1 MSAKTS
7 AKRPARGKER
17 GTLPKKRR
25 TRGSGPFSLT
35 VPAAGKMVGLSRTGS
50 YRAAH
55 AGQIPTIEVGR
66 GMVVPRLLWER
77 MLGIQTAPKPNRQ
90 LNEENAEIA

>member
-7 AKRPARGKER
+7 AKRPAHGKGRGN
-17 GTLPKKRR
+17 LPKKRR
-25 TRGSGPFSLT
+25 TRGHGPFSLT
-35 VPAAGKMVGLSRTGS
+35 VPAAGKMVGLSRSGS

-66 GMVVPRLLWER
+66 GMVVPKLLWEK
-77 MLGIQTAPKPNRQ
+77 MLGIETAPRANRQ
-90 LNEENAEIA
+90 ANEETAEVA

>member
-7 AKRPARGKER
+7 AKRPARRKGQ
-17 GTLPKKRR
+17 GGPLKKRQ
-25 TRGSGPFSLT
+25 TRGHGPFSLT
-35 VPAAGKMVGLSRTGS
+35 VPAAGKMVGLSRSGS

-66 GMVVPRLLWER
+66 GMVVPRLLWEK
-77 MLGIQTAPKPNRQ
+77 MLGIKTAPEINRQ
-90 LNEENAEIA
+90 TREETAEIA